1 VEEIKNIIRKMK
13 KKMQSEKDNMQ
24 ESVSAGLITKEERIE
39 IIKAQYLGMLLRNKN
54 ANKQVC
60 ESFVDKLIGELK

>member
-1 VEEIKNIIRKMK
+1 MEEIKNIIRKMK

>member
-1 VEEIKNIIRKMK
+1 
-13 KKMQSEKDNMQ
+13 MQSEKDNMQ

>member
-1 VEEIKNIIRKMK
+1 MK